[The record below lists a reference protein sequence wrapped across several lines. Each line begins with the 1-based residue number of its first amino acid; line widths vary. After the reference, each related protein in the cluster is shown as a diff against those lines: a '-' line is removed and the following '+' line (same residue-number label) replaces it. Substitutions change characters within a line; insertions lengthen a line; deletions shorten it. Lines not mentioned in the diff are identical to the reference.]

1 MIVIINNSQIDIDK
15 IIKEQ
20 EKSFLKR
27 KENGLLLSDADVS
40 ILKKYDIDYQSVK
53 DMKEL
58 LFIIDDILNENN
70 DLIDLEELCSKLEE
84 ISYYNMTNK

>member
-1 MIVIINNSQIDIDK
+1 MIINNSEIDIDK
-15 IIKEQ
+15 VIKEQ
-20 EKSFLKR
+20 EKSFLR
-27 KENGLLLSDADVS
+27 RRENSLLLSDEDVS
-40 ILKKYDIDYQSVK
+40 ILKKYDINYLNVK

-70 DLIDLEELCSKLEE
+70 DLTDLEELCSKLEE

>member
-1 MIVIINNSQIDIDK
+1 MIINNSEIDIDK
-15 IIKEQ
+15 VIKEQ

-27 KENGLLLSDADVS
+27 RENGLLLSDEDVS
-40 ILKKYDIDYQSVK
+40 ILKKYDINYLNVK

-70 DLIDLEELCSKLEE
+70 DLTDLEELCSKLEE

>member
-1 MIVIINNSQIDIDK
+1 MIINNSEIDIDK
-15 IIKEQ
+15 VIKEQ

-27 KENGLLLSDADVS
+27 RENSLLLSDEDVS
-40 ILKKYDIDYQSVK
+40 ILKKYDINNLNVK

-70 DLIDLEELCSKLEE
+70 DLTDLEELCSKLEE

>member
-1 MIVIINNSQIDIDK
+1 MIINNSKIDIDK
-15 IIKEQ
+15 VIKEQ

-27 KENGLLLSDADVS
+27 RENSLLLSDEDVS
-40 ILKKYDIDYQSVK
+40 ILKKYDINYLNVK

-70 DLIDLEELCSKLEE
+70 DLTDLEELCLKLEE